1 MTRVRFNNKIHPPTE
16 LNHEERTPQKPPGR
30 KTLANTIA
38 GGCPGKGQYEMIDP
52 GAYTEAV
59 LHHQRSDFP
68 KPVIKTKNDLRKSSI
83 YYH

>member
-1 MTRVRFNNKIHPPTE
+1 MKRKPQ
-16 LNHEERTPQKPPGR
+16 TPQKPPGW

-38 GGCPGKGQYEMIDP
+38 GGGCPGKGQCKIVDP

>member
-1 MTRVRFNNKIHPPTE
+1 MKSEHHKNRLDGKHWPTPS
-16 LNHEERTPQKPPGR
+16 RGMSS
-30 KTLANTIA
+30 
-38 GGCPGKGQYEMIDP
+38 KGQYEIVDP